1 MTVEQKN
8 EVSHRCRALLEFRQW
23 YENKFNTTR

>member
-8 EVSHRCRALLEFRQW
+8 EVSHRRRSMIQFRDW
-23 YENKFNTTR
+23 YLSKIK